1 LDNFDLR
8 KYARAGAEVRL
19 KEIDAER
26 QQIFSAFPE
35 LRSGTASGERQPR
48 AARTGAA
55 KAGTARKRRRMSA
68 EARKRISD
76 AQKRRWAAHRAKEK
90 R

>member
-35 LRSGTASGERQPR
+35 LRSGAASTERQPR
-48 AARTGAA
+48 AA
-55 KAGTARKRRRMSA
+55 KAGAGRKRRRMSA

>member
-1 LDNFDLR
+1 LDSFDLR
-8 KYARAGAEVRL
+8 KYARAGAEARL
-19 KEIDAER
+19 KEIETER
-26 QQIFSAFPE
+26 EQIFGAFPE
-35 LRSGTASGERQPR
+35 LRSGAAPSRRGRPASTARP
-48 AARTGAA
+48 T
-55 KAGTARKRRRMSA
+55 RKRRRMSA

>member
-1 LDNFDLR
+1 LDSFDLR

-19 KEIDAER
+19 KEIEAER
-26 QQIFSAFPE
+26 ERIFSAFPE
-35 LRSGTASGERQPR
+35 LRSGAASQRRGRP
-48 AARTGAA
+48 AGGSGAP
-55 KAGTARKRRRMSA
+55 RKRRRMSA